1 MSVELKNGILG
12 QKDRNVRIFGKDIG
26 GMEGLNSIIAEFPS
40 KWYYMKP
47 LADYLVSN
55 GSYEIGKSLR
65 GFTYDWRVG
74 VRERANDSLSLGGD
88 YFKLQKLVEETFKLN
103 GRKVSLLGHSMGG
116 PFLQYFLA
124 NFVSQDWKD
133 RYIYK
138 YIPVAGPFDGTSFS
152 LILYVTGTNWQ
163 FPGFK
168 PENAKKLLR
177 QYPSILFMTPTQ
189 FPYKYPFFSYKGNV
203 SYHVDLSDIEKFL
216 TDAQV
221 SNGVALYHHEY
232 SQYKHNRL
240 NAPNVTTHCMY
251 GYGTPTATRVRYTG
265 NKELKDLNYM
275 DVLHNTTVV
284 NSEDGDGTVPI
295 YSLELCDQFA
305 KSQKKPVHVHRFANE
320 THSDIINSEQFQ
332 KILLEILSYD

>member
-1 MSVELKNGILG
+1 MKLYIFLLLTFLSAVLVNNLPIKRRNKDIEKSFNIFQFGNPIQPSTKHPIHNIKINKVSNLQMSPIILVGGLGGSSLMAQRNHSTNEPHWWCQRTTDPFQIWLSLQEMIPYLSEDCFVNDMSVELKNGILG

-74 VRERANDSLSLGGD
+74 VREWANDSLSLGGD

-152 LILYVTGTNWQ
+152 L
-163 FPGFK
+163 
-168 PENAKKLLR
+168 
-177 QYPSILFMTPTQ
+177 
-189 FPYKYPFFSYKGNV
+189 
-203 SYHVDLSDIEKFL
+203 
-216 TDAQV
+216 V
-221 SNGVALYHHEY
+221 SNLINFY
-232 SQYKHNRL
+232 SKH
-240 NAPNVTTHCMY
+240 
-251 GYGTPTATRVRYTG
+251 
-265 NKELKDLNYM
+265 
-275 DVLHNTTVV
+275 
-284 NSEDGDGTVPI
+284 
-295 YSLELCDQFA
+295 F
-305 KSQKKPVHVHRFANE
+305 RF
-320 THSDIINSEQFQ
+320 FM
-332 KILLEILSYD
+332 